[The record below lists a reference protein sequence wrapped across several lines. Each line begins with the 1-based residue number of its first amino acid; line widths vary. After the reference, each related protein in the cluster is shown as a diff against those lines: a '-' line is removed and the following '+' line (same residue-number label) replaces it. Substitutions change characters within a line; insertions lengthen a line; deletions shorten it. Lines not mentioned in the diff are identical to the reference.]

1 MANLFEKK
9 DRHIIPNWRSF
20 KNTAK
25 LGELNGSKSIKL
37 DSSFRPDISDLL
49 DDWEGDKSMGMAGDI
64 LGAALVCNQESNQ
77 AVREISKYVLKNS
90 ELASKAIIQAANNV
104 LKPKSDTIEL
114 NFDINSPNLF
124 DDKTNLF
131 EIHAKINGL
140 KRELIKNSIN
150 PINWIEIAR
159 YYSILGQE
167 KKAEQ
172 AIRNALFLSPE
183 NRFIIRSAARF
194 FVHIGDHEFA
204 HDIVRKSELTKHDPW
219 LMATEI
225 SLATLRER
233 NSRFAKS
240 GFHIVESG
248 GFHPFNITE
257 LAGSLATL
265 EMKNSSIK
273 QSKKLFQQS
282 LVKPNDNSLAQAEWA
297 SQEDKKL
304 TPINSS
310 NFQLVNSF
318 EALAREHS
326 EQKKWQE
333 SIDFSKKWFFD
344 LPFSKMSVLF
354 GNEIASS
361 KLKDHNQAV
370 EIAKLGLISHPNDPQ
385 LLNNIIYS
393 LCVQNKMEDAE
404 KYLSSVRKEDMSS
417 NDDSGICLTATK
429 GLYFF
434 RKGYHEMGRQL
445 YLESIKMAKETGS
458 NYLNSLA
465 LVNFIR
471 EELLLGQEDVTP
483 IIPNIERIAKHYT
496 GRNISEDANEV
507 IELFKRKQLAGNN
520 FDISSTPIT

>member
-1 MANLFEKK
+1 
-9 DRHIIPNWRSF
+9 
-20 KNTAK
+20 
-25 LGELNGSKSIKL
+25 
-37 DSSFRPDISDLL
+37 
-49 DDWEGDKSMGMAGDI
+49 
-64 LGAALVCNQESNQ
+64 
-77 AVREISKYVLKNS
+77 
-90 ELASKAIIQAANNV
+90 
-104 LKPKSDTIEL
+104 
-114 NFDINSPNLF
+114 
-124 DDKTNLF
+124 
-131 EIHAKINGL
+131 
-140 KRELIKNSIN
+140 
-150 PINWIEIAR
+150 
-159 YYSILGQE
+159 
-167 KKAEQ
+167 
-172 AIRNALFLSPE
+172 
-183 NRFIIRSAARF
+183 
-194 FVHIGDHEFA
+194 
-204 HDIVRKSELTKHDPW
+204 
-219 LMATEI
+219 
-225 SLATLRER
+225 
-233 NSRFAKS
+233 
-240 GFHIVESG
+240 
-248 GFHPFNITE
+248 
-257 LAGSLATL
+257 
-265 EMKNSSIK
+265 
-273 QSKKLFQQS
+273 
-282 LVKPNDNSLAQAEWA
+282 
-297 SQEDKKL
+297 
-304 TPINSS
+304 
-310 NFQLVNSF
+310 
-318 EALAREHS
+318 
-326 EQKKWQE
+326 
-333 SIDFSKKWFFD
+333 
-344 LPFSKMSVLF
+344 MSVLF